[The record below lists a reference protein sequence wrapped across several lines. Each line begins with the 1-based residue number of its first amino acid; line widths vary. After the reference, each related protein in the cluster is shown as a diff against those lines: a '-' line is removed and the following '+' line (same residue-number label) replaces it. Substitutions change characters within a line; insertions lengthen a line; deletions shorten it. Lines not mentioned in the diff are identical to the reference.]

1 MGNIQRTAHDLLAPG
16 RGILVADE
24 YVARTLD
31 RARPGIRDTGDCAA
45 HDYLRVALDTW
56 GLESYLTGVLMTRGA
71 FEATERQRSLRQYRD
86 GAPPLLHGVR
96 MDPAVDRA
104 PAGADFAEW
113 RANLDPLTVGPGSVH
128 VDAAALARGAAASQA
143 EGVLPVVTVAMPD
156 LASHSVAV
164 TRAVTANALRALFDE
179 LDRRAVALDGL
190 VLRTNMV
197 VPGDRSGH
205 RPAPA
210 ETALST
216 VTLLEEVVPAEVA
229 GVAFLS
235 GGQEAAEAAA
245 NLASLRELAR
255 ERRAPWRL
263 TFAYTRA
270 LVQESV
276 ATWACDGS
284 LDAETQREL
293 VRSCRLAAQALSGTG
308 RAASA

>member
-31 RARPGIRDTGDCAA
+31 RVRPGRDGGVACEAD
-45 HDYLRVALDTW
+45 DYLRVALGTW
-56 GLESYLTGVLMTRGA
+56 GLESYLTGVLMTRSG
-71 FEATERQRSLRQYRD
+71 FEATERQRTLRQYRD
-86 GAPPLLHGVR
+86 GAPLLHGVR
-96 MDPAVDRA
+96 MDPAGGRP

-113 RANLDPLTVGPGSVH
+113 RANLDPLTVGSGGVH

-164 TRAVTANALRALFDE
+164 TRAVTANALRVLFDE

-197 VPGDRSGH
+197 VPGDRHGH
-205 RPAPA
+205 RPGTA

-216 VTLLEEVVPAEVA
+216 VTLLEEVVPTEVA

-235 GGQEAAEAAA
+235 GGQEVAEAAA
-245 NLASLRELAR
+245 NLAAIRDLAR

-263 TFAYTRA
+263 TFAFTRA
-270 LVQESV
+270 LVQGSV